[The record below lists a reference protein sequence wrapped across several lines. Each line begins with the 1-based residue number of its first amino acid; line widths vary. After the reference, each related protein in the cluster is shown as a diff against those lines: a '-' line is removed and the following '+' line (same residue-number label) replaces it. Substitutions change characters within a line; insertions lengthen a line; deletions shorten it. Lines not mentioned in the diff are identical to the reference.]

1 MLWNQRRREFDV
13 TPNQTFH
20 SWEGLADTMDRMAA
34 LPVEWVFPGHGMW
47 RHTDAEEWTRLMSAL
62 GPAMRKLGRSAW
74 ARRPGTP
81 YDWY

>member
-1 MLWNQRRREFDV
+1 MV
-13 TPNQTFH
+13 
-20 SWEGLADTMDRMAA
+20 A

-62 GPAMRKLGRSAW
+62 GPAMRELGRLAW

-81 YDWY
+81 YDWYCSHFRLGQRTVKRGPIVTSHYQRLH